1 MSGCSAFQF
10 PQCDQ
15 YQMKKALPANFLLWR
30 EPDAAS
36 FTLYNLAV
44 ADDTAEEYTVFAPFI
59 GSTYYCS
66 TQGVE
71 TLRADKLLS
80 LELASLAV
88 EINEPETQ
96 KEAQIQLLDK
106 AIARLKVPT
115 LKKVVLARNKVI
127 EGAYN
132 PIELFL
138 KFSEA
143 YPNACVFL
151 FHTPESG
158 CWMGATPER
167 LLAIENGIAKA
178 ASLAGTRPVNS
189 TGDWREKELEEQA
202 IVTQSIKNTF
212 AAAGLS
218 NIQSSPLETQQ
229 AGPVEHLFCEVSGT
243 MPEGLSPHA
252 LAKALHPTP
261 AVGGL
266 PKKQALSFIANHE
279 KLNRSFYAGYFGVT
293 SKNEAHFYVNLR
305 SMQLFTNGLVLYAGG
320 GITAASN
327 PSAEWEETERKLRTL
342 LDVIEDQ

>member
-1 MSGCSAFQF
+1 MIKIIQ
-10 PQCDQ
+10 QH
-15 YQMKKALPANFLLWR
+15 FLIWR
-30 EPDAAS
+30 EPYQSDFKIYHLVEEHVGSAKQVILS
-36 FTLYNLAV
+36 PFTGNWLRFRVSTSV
-44 ADDTAEEYTVFAPFI
+44 ARSAEELTSIVKPELEQLQNITSSTA
-59 GSTYYCS
+59 GSHIKLV
-66 TQGVE
+66 QHAVR
-71 TLRADKLLS
+71 TLQQTS
-80 LELASLAV
+80 M
-88 EINEPETQ
+88 Q
-96 KEAQIQLLDK
+96 
-106 AIARLKVPT
+106 
-115 LKKVVLARNKVI
+115 KVVLARNKVI

-279 KLNRSFYAGYFGVT
+279 KLDRSFYAGYFGVT